1 MKNKE
6 KYANEIV
13 EVAIKNDMVSVDKQT
28 GKILSCFGADCE
40 KCLFFQPCSR
50 PFTCRGMFSSWANAE
65 YKESKYKESKRF
77 TEREKAFIRLFP
89 EIKYIA
95 RDKWGKLFAYK
106 DKPEKY
112 EDREE
117 WFNCDDPDSFYE
129 IHFWGLEFN
138 SIKWE
143 DEEPTSRKEILG
155 E

>member
-40 KCLFFQPCSR
+40 KCLFFQPGSR

-65 YKESKYKESKRF
+65 Y
-77 TEREKAFIRLFP
+77 
-89 EIKYIA
+89 
-95 RDKWGKLFAYK
+95 
-106 DKPEKY
+106 
-112 EDREE
+112 
-117 WFNCDDPDSFYE
+117 
-129 IHFWGLEFN
+129 
-138 SIKWE
+138 
-143 DEEPTSRKEILG
+143 EEPTSREEILRG